1 MQICTNFGYP
11 FPMENPNGKKLISI
25 ITPCFNEVHCVESC
39 ISEVRLIMTKE
50 LPDYDYEHIFVDNKS
65 EDSTVQKIKDFATHD
80 SRIKLIVNSRNIGP
94 FRNIWNGLKNA
105 KGDIIVPMI
114 PADLQD
120 PPSAIPSMVKNWE
133 AGSLVVYGVR
143 SKRLES
149 FLMRK
154 TRAAYYRLIKKFSGF
169 DIPLNS
175 GEFLLADRKIID
187 SILKVDDEYPYIRGL
202 IAQTGAQYSSVA
214 YTWGRRTKGESK
226 NSIVSLVDQG
236 LNGFISTTRIPARII
251 MLIGFIVSLIAF
263 IAAFVMFLIFLISPV
278 RPAMGIPTLI
288 VVVLFFGGLQLL
300 FLGIIGEYVLSINSQ
315 VRRRPP
321 AFDVERI
328 NLDK

>member
-1 MQICTNFGYP
+1 
-11 FPMENPNGKKLISI
+11 MENANHKKLISI
-25 ITPCFNEVHCVESC
+25 ITPCFNEGQSVETC
-39 ISEVRLIMTKE
+39 ILEVRSVMTQE
-50 LPDYDYEHIFVDNKS
+50 LPDYNYEHIFVDNSS
-65 EDSTVQKIKDFATHD
+65 EDSTVEKIKFFASSD

-120 PPSAIPSMVKNWE
+120 PPSAIPKMVKKWE
-133 AGSLVVYGVR
+133 DGSLVVYGVR

-149 FLMRK
+149 FAMRK
-154 TRAAYYRLIKKFSGF
+154 TRATYYRLIKKFSES

-175 GEFLLADRKIID
+175 GEFLLADKKIIN

-202 IAQTGAQYSSVA
+202 IAQTGTKYSVVA
-214 YTWGRRTKGESK
+214 YTWGKRTKGKSK
-226 NSIVSLVDQG
+226 NSFVSLIDQG
-236 LNGFISTTRIPARII
+236 LNGFISTTKIPARII
-251 MLIGFIVSLIAF
+251 MLIGVILSLVAF
-263 IAAFVMFLIFLISPV
+263 ISALAMFLIFLFNPV

-315 VRRRPP
+315 VRKRPP
-321 AFDVERI
+321 SFDVERI
-328 NLDK
+328 NLGN

>member
-1 MQICTNFGYP
+1 
-11 FPMENPNGKKLISI
+11 MENANQKKLISI
-25 ITPCFNEVHCVESC
+25 ITPCFNEGQSIESC
-39 ISEVRLIMTKE
+39 ILEVRAVMTKE
-50 LPDYDYEHIFVDNKS
+50 LPNYNYEHIFVDNHS
-65 EDSTVQKIKDFATHD
+65 EDSTVEKIKSFAISD
-80 SRIKLIVNSRNIGP
+80 SRIKLIVNSKNIGP

-105 KGDIIVPMI
+105 KGDIIVPMV

-120 PPSAIPSMVKNWE
+120 PPSVIPKMIKKWE
-133 AGSLVVYGVR
+133 SGSLVVYGVR

-149 FLMRK
+149 FTMRT
-154 TRAAYYRLIKKFSGF
+154 TRAVYYRLIKKFSGS

-175 GEFLLADRKIID
+175 GEFLLADRKIIN

-202 IAQTGAQYSSVA
+202 IAQTGTQYSSID
-214 YTWGRRTKGESK
+214 YTWGKRTNGKSK
-226 NSIVSLVDQG
+226 NSFISLIDQG

-251 MLIGFIVSLIAF
+251 MLIGVIISLIAF
-263 IAAFVMFLIFLISPV
+263 VSAFAMFLIFLINPV

-315 VRRRPP
+315 VRKRPP
-321 AFDVERI
+321 AFDIERV
-328 NLDK
+328 NFDK

>member
-1 MQICTNFGYP
+1 
-11 FPMENPNGKKLISI
+11 MENLNQKKLISI
-25 ITPCFNEVHCVESC
+25 ITPCFNEGQSVESC
-39 ISEVRLIMTKE
+39 ILEVRSVMTRE
-50 LPDYDYEHIFVDNKS
+50 LPNYNYEHIFVDNHS
-65 EDSTVQKIKDFATHD
+65 EDLTVEKIKSFAISD
-80 SRIKLIVNSRNIGP
+80 SRIKLIVNSKNIGP

-105 KGDIIVPMI
+105 KGDIIVPMV

-120 PPSAIPSMVKNWE
+120 PPSVIPKMVEKWE

-149 FLMRK
+149 FTMRT
-154 TRAAYYRLIKKFSGF
+154 TRSVYYRLIKKFSGS

-175 GEFLLADRKIID
+175 GEFLLADKKIIN

-202 IAQTGAQYSSVA
+202 IAQTGTQYSSID
-214 YTWGRRTKGESK
+214 YTWGKRANGKSK
-226 NSIVSLVDQG
+226 NSFISLIDQG
-236 LNGFISTTRIPARII
+236 LNGFISTTRIPARVI
-251 MLIGFIVSLIAF
+251 MLIGVVLSLIA
-263 IAAFVMFLIFLISPV
+263 IVSAFVMFLIFLINPV

-315 VRRRPP
+315 VRKRPP
-321 AFDVERI
+321 AFDIERV
-328 NLDK
+328 NFDK

>member
-1 MQICTNFGYP
+1 
-11 FPMENPNGKKLISI
+11 MENTNQKKLISI
-25 ITPCFNEVHCVESC
+25 ITPCFNEGQSIESC
-39 ISEVRLIMTKE
+39 ILEVRAVMTKE
-50 LPDYDYEHIFVDNKS
+50 LPNYNYEHIFVDNHS
-65 EDSTVQKIKDFATHD
+65 EDSTVEKIKSFAISD
-80 SRIKLIVNSRNIGP
+80 SRIKLIVNSKNIGP

-105 KGDIIVPMI
+105 KGDIIVPMV

-120 PPSAIPSMVKNWE
+120 PPSVIPKMIKKWE
-133 AGSLVVYGVR
+133 SGSLVVYGVR

-149 FLMRK
+149 FTMRT
-154 TRAAYYRLIKKFSGF
+154 TRAVYYRLIKKFSGS

-175 GEFLLADRKIID
+175 GEFLLADRKIIN

-202 IAQTGAQYSSVA
+202 IAQTGTQYSSID
-214 YTWGRRTKGESK
+214 YTWGKRTNGKSK
-226 NSIVSLVDQG
+226 NSFISLIDQG

-251 MLIGFIVSLIAF
+251 MLIGVIISLIAF
-263 IAAFVMFLIFLISPV
+263 VSAFAMFLIFLINPV

-315 VRRRPP
+315 VRKRPP
-321 AFDVERI
+321 AFDIERV
-328 NLDK
+328 NFDK

>member
-1 MQICTNFGYP
+1 
-11 FPMENPNGKKLISI
+11 MENLNQKKLISI
-25 ITPCFNEVHCVESC
+25 ITPCFNEGQSVESC
-39 ISEVRLIMTKE
+39 ILEVRSVMTRE
-50 LPDYDYEHIFVDNKS
+50 LPNYNYEHIFVGNHS
-65 EDSTVQKIKDFATHD
+65 EDLTVEKIKSFAISD
-80 SRIKLIVNSRNIGP
+80 SRIKLIVNSKNIGP

-105 KGDIIVPMI
+105 KGDIIVPMV

-120 PPSAIPSMVKNWE
+120 PPSVIPKMVEKWE

-149 FLMRK
+149 FTMRT
-154 TRAAYYRLIKKFSGF
+154 TRSVYYRLIKKFSGS

-175 GEFLLADRKIID
+175 GEFLLADKKIIN

-202 IAQTGAQYSSVA
+202 IAQTGTQYSSID
-214 YTWGRRTKGESK
+214 YTWGKRANGKSK
-226 NSIVSLVDQG
+226 NSFISLIDQG
-236 LNGFISTTRIPARII
+236 LNGFISTTRIPARVI
-251 MLIGFIVSLIAF
+251 MLIGVVLSLIA
-263 IAAFVMFLIFLISPV
+263 IVSAFVMFLIFLINPV

-315 VRRRPP
+315 VRKRPP
-321 AFDVERI
+321 AFDIERV
-328 NLDK
+328 NFDK

>member
-1 MQICTNFGYP
+1 
-11 FPMENPNGKKLISI
+11 
-25 ITPCFNEVHCVESC
+25 
-39 ISEVRLIMTKE
+39 MTKE
-50 LPDYDYEHIFVDNKS
+50 LPDYDYEHIFVDNSS
-65 EDSTVQKIKDFATHD
+65 EDSTVEKIKNFATKD

-105 KGDIIVPMI
+105 RGDIIVPMV

-120 PPSAIPSMVKNWE
+120 PPSVIPKMVKNWE
-133 AGSLVVYGVR
+133 AGSLVVYGIR

-149 FLMRK
+149 FAMRK
-154 TRAAYYRLIKKFSGF
+154 TRSAYYRLIKKFSGSH
-169 DIPLNS
+169 IPLNS
-175 GEFLLADRKIID
+175 GEFLLADRKIIN

-202 IAQTGAQYSSVA
+202 IAQTEAQYSSVS
-214 YTWGRRTKGESK
+214 YTWGMRKNDKSK

-236 LNGFISTTRIPARII
+236 LNGFISTTRIPARVI
-251 MLIGFIVSLIAF
+251 MLIGLILSLIAF
-263 IAAFVMFLIFLISPV
+263 IAAFIMFLIFLINPV

-315 VRRRPP
+315 VRKRPP

-328 NLDK
+328 NLDQ

>member
-1 MQICTNFGYP
+1 
-11 FPMENPNGKKLISI
+11 MENTNQKKLISI
-25 ITPCFNEVHCVESC
+25 ITPCFNEGQSIESC
-39 ISEVRLIMTKE
+39 ILEVRAVMTKE
-50 LPDYDYEHIFVDNKS
+50 LPNYNYEHIFVDNHS
-65 EDSTVQKIKDFATHD
+65 EDSTVEKIKSFAISD
-80 SRIKLIVNSRNIGP
+80 SRIKLIVNSKNIGP

-105 KGDIIVPMI
+105 KGDIIVPMV

-120 PPSAIPSMVKNWE
+120 PPSVIPKMVKKWE
-133 AGSLVVYGVR
+133 SGSLVVYGVR

-149 FLMRK
+149 FTMRT
-154 TRAAYYRLIKKFSGF
+154 TRAVYYRLIKKFSGS

-175 GEFLLADRKIID
+175 GEFLLADRKIIN

-202 IAQTGAQYSSVA
+202 IAQTGTQYSSID
-214 YTWGRRTKGESK
+214 YTWGKRANGKSK
-226 NSIVSLVDQG
+226 NSFISLIDQG

-251 MLIGFIVSLIAF
+251 MLIGVILSLIAF
-263 IAAFVMFLIFLISPV
+263 VSAFAMFLIFLINPV

-315 VRRRPP
+315 VRKRPP
-321 AFDVERI
+321 AFDIERV
-328 NLDK
+328 NFDK